1 MKNQAMYK
9 QFKLI
14 LLLTILFL
22 FNDLQSQTIYY
33 SNSDSAS
40 DSIIL
45 YVNRLDNIIQDEVD
59 RYFIKK
65 AGLSLASDRIFEEQ
79 SAAQYLFYAF
89 SPFPPSV
96 NSWGVIDTIVPTIE
110 LAEPLQFSVDSLRS
124 MITWQH
130 QNRSYSLT
138 MNNQYKL
145 IAEGVFF
152 AGYELS
158 VTEDFDSI
166 SITRT
171 EYGDF
176 WNKIIPGYYTGKIHL
191 CIKNDSIKTYFPS
204 AFSMRY
210 EWEMNKL
217 EMVEDY
223 QSKYGFSVE
232 QTNKQTNKLDF
243 IVFITETNFRSGKYS
258 RFIKEEYSRLR
269 EEGGAEPI
277 RLFTRHIRIEGDTL
291 RAKEYLNEHKI
302 NSSYKTKRAIGIL
315 PYMEYDTSNLPYMFK
330 NDLRECR
337 RWMK

>member
-1 MKNQAMYK
+1 MKKQAMYK

-33 SNSDSAS
+33 SNSDSDSDS

-45 YVNRLDNIIQDEVD
+45 YVNRLDNIIQDDVD

-65 AGLSLASDRIFEEQ
+65 AGISLASDRIFEEQ

-89 SPFPPSV
+89 SPFPPSFS
-96 NSWGVIDTIVPTIE
+96 SWRVIDTIVPTIE
-110 LAEPLQFSVDSLRS
+110 SAEPLQFSVDSLRS

-138 MNNQYKL
+138 MSNQYKL
-145 IAEGVFF
+145 MSEGVFF

-171 EYGDF
+171 EYCDF
-176 WNKIIPGYYTGKIHL
+176 WNNIIPGYYTGKIKL
-191 CIKNDSIKTYFPS
+191 CIKNDSIKTYFPDR
-204 AFSMRY
+204 FSMRY

-223 QSKYGFSVE
+223 RSKYGFSVE
-232 QTNKQTNKLDF
+232 QTNKQTNKQIRF
-243 IVFITETNFRSGKYS
+243 YS
-258 RFIKEEYSRLR
+258 IYNRNKF
-269 EEGGAEPI
+269 
-277 RLFTRHIRIEGDTL
+277 
-291 RAKEYLNEHKI
+291 
-302 NSSYKTKRAIGIL
+302 
-315 PYMEYDTSNLPYMFK
+315 
-330 NDLRECR
+330 
-337 RWMK
+337 